1 MELKHE
7 VVPVVTVAFGTIS
20 HSLHFYLKKIDIPI
34 VT

>member
-7 VVPVVTVAFGTIS
+7 VVPVVTVTFGTIS